1 MNIRLSTK
9 VAKNRTAQHH
19 ADVIQQSIV
28 RLRFFIAIALLN
40 VVCTVRK
47 LRILFFENV
56 ESKHSLGKRVDTA
69 LR

>member
-1 MNIRLSTK
+1 
-9 VAKNRTAQHH
+9 
-19 ADVIQQSIV
+19 
-28 RLRFFIAIALLN
+28 
-40 VVCTVRK
+40 VRK